1 VTAPTIRS
9 AQLFALDVPF
19 LLEIAHA
26 SHTRSSCDS
35 VILRLQS
42 SEAVVGTG
50 ESVPRPY
57 VTGETVQGV
66 MGGLQRHIEEQVL
79 GAELPGWRGD
89 PVEALAAIEAL
100 LPDPNDNSGVV
111 AHNSAR
117 AALEV
122 ALLDCM
128 MRTAGLSMSEVVPS
142 CREAVTYSGL
152 IPTVSNQQALWLAQQ
167 QVEYGLTRLKVK
179 VGDDRDVERL
189 RLLREHLGPEFELY
203 VDANCS
209 WTPEQAIDRIEK
221 LSQFDIT
228 LVEQPIARGPVAELA
243 HVRKHSSIPI
253 MADESLVRLEDAREL
268 IDAQACDIFNIRI
281 SKCGGF
287 SNCLRMAAMARDAG
301 LTYQLGAH
309 VGETAVLS
317 AAGRHLALSLPEVR
331 YVEGSSGGFLLRDD
345 LTVEPLQ
352 FPIGGQGRP
361 LRGPGL
367 GIEVP
372 EERLRSLSR
381 EQRHMGA
388 AP

>member
-1 VTAPTIRS
+1 
-9 AQLFALDVPF
+9 LFALDIPF
-19 LLEIAHA
+19 QLEITHA

-42 SEAVVGTG
+42 SEEVVGIG

-57 VTGETVQGV
+57 VTGETVTGV
-66 MGGLQRHIEEQVL
+66 MDGLHRHIEQRIL
-79 GAELPGWRGD
+79 GAELPRWSGD
-89 PVEALAAIEAL
+89 PAAALAAVEAL
-100 LPDPNDNSGVV
+100 LPDPALNSGIV

-142 CREAVTYSGL
+142 YREAVTYSGL
-152 IPTVSNQQALWLAQQ
+152 IPTVSNKQALWLAEQ
-167 QVEYGLTRLKVK
+167 QVEYGITSLKVK
-179 VGDDRDVERL
+179 VGDDGDIERL
-189 RLLREHLGPEFELY
+189 RLLREYLGPDFDLY

-209 WTPEQAIDRIEK
+209 WTPDQAIARIEK
-221 LSQFDIT
+221 LAQFDIS

-243 HVRKHSSIPI
+243 HVRKHSSAPI
-253 MADESLVRLEDAREL
+253 MADESLVRLEDGREL

-281 SKCGGF
+281 SKCGGL
-287 SNCLRMAAMARDAG
+287 SNCLRLAAMARDAG

-352 FPIGGQGRP
+352 FQIGGQGLP

-367 GIEVP
+367 GIDVP
-372 EERLRSLSR
+372 EERLRALSGEER
-381 EQRHMGA
+381 LVGGA
-388 AP
+388 A